1 MEYWVKSIIGH
12 NLKVRIDKIHQK
24 THSSTFPL
32 FHFSRIEANTHASK
46 NISFI
51 QLFVG
56 TICTLLLGCSSAYY
70 GTMEKLG
77 YPKRDLMVNRVE
89 SARDAQQ
96 DAKEEFESAL
106 EKFRTVVNFEGGA
119 LEKKY
124 DELKTAYDRS
134 EARAESV
141 SERIQSVEDV
151 AKALFEEWESELD
164 QYSSSSLRRSS
175 AAKLQQTKRQ
185 YTQLISAMKRAEKK
199 MDPVLA
205 AFKDQVLYLKHNLNA
220 KAIASLQTEL
230 VSVQS
235 DVDALIREMNAS
247 IKEANTFIS
256 AMAKE

>member
-1 MEYWVKSIIGH
+1 MLTTIIKPRL
-12 NLKVRIDKIHQK
+12 NLV
-24 THSSTFPL
+24 L
-32 FHFSRIEANTHASK
+32 
-46 NISFI
+46 
-51 QLFVG
+51 LG
-56 TICTLLLGCSSAYY
+56 TVSTLLLACSSAYY
-70 GTMEKLG
+70 GAMEKLG

-96 DAKEEFESAL
+96 DAKQEFESAL
-106 EKFRTVVNFEGGA
+106 EKFRSVVSFEGGA
-119 LEKKY
+119 LEEKY
-124 DELKTAYDRS
+124 DELKAAYDRS
-134 EARAESV
+134 EARAQKV
-141 SERIQSVEDV
+141 SDRIESVEDV

-164 QYSSSSLRRSS
+164 QYQSSSLRRSS

-185 YTQLISAMKRAEKK
+185 YAQLIGAMKRAEKK

-235 DVDALIREMNAS
+235 DVDALIRDMNAS
-247 IKEANTFIS
+247 IKEANAFIS

>member
-1 MEYWVKSIIGH
+1 MRTTITKYRLNLVSIAT
-12 NLKVRIDKIHQK
+12 V
-24 THSSTFPL
+24 S
-32 FHFSRIEANTHASK
+32 A
-46 NISFI
+46 
-51 QLFVG
+51 
-56 TICTLLLGCSSAYY
+56 LLLACSAAYY

-77 YPKRDLMVNRVE
+77 YPKRELLVNRVE
-89 SARDAQQ
+89 TARDAQQ
-96 DAKEEFESAL
+96 DAKEEFQSAL
-106 EKFRTVVNFEGGA
+106 EKFKTVVNFDGGA

-124 DELKTAYDRS
+124 DELKSAYDRS
-134 EARAESV
+134 EARAERV
-141 SERIQSVEDV
+141 SDRIESVEDV
-151 AKALFEEWESELD
+151 AESLFEEWESELD
-164 QYSSSSLRRSS
+164 QYTNASLRRSS
-175 AAKLQQTKRQ
+175 ARKLEQTKRQ

-220 KAIASLQTEL
+220 KAITSLQTEL